1 MQDLA
6 VNIKY
11 LKIEHNQGK
20 KKKKKKVA
28 WFKSFTYIQVDL
40 LNQAVKQAV

>member
-11 LKIEHNQGK
+11 LKIEHNQG